1 MALGVDELTAL
12 RDELI
17 RARSRGI
24 RVTMY
29 DGKRL
34 EYGSDAELTAAIAD
48 LEARIRRA
56 SATRPGA
63 VLVSSSKGL

>member
-1 MALGVDELTAL
+1 MAL

-17 RARSRGI
+17 RARARGV

-34 EYGSDAELTAAIAD
+34 EYGTDAEMAAAIAD
-48 LEARIRRA
+48 LEARIKRG
-56 SATRPGA
+56 STPTPGA
-63 VLVSSSKGL
+63 VLFSSSKGLA